1 MAKSQGVFKRVA
13 YKKEGIG
20 QWGEL
25 AGATGAK
32 ELRRTTAEFNLIK
45 DSYSSNEITQKMQIT
60 DLRHGV
66 RSAEGSLNGELSPG
80 SYSDFIGS
88 VLGKDFAAETGT
100 ASASITIAASGTNF
114 TLTRAAGSFLT
125 DGIKVGHVVRMTAT
139 GLNAANVGNNCLV
152 VTVTALALTV
162 QVLSSTSLVAEG
174 PIASVSVIPVGK
186 TTFVPASGHTLDS
199 YNIEQWYADIT
210 QSEVFTGL
218 KVGTWNV
225 ALPATGL
232 VTTDFSFMGKDLTS
246 TGTTAYF
253 TSPTAATTTGL
264 FAAVQ
269 GALIISG
276 VPSACITDANFS
288 VEKQLENAQCLGSNS
303 VSEIFNGRI
312 SVTGSLS
319 AYFSDASMRDLFDDE
334 TEATVVFALTTSEA
348 KDADVMSI
356 VMPRCK
362 FNSANVADA
371 ELGLVQSI
379 DFQALYQNTNTNGL
393 VASTIMVQD
402 SAA

>member
-1 MAKSQGVFKRVA
+1 MAKAQGVFKRVA
-13 YKKEGIG
+13 YKKEAVG

-32 ELRRTTAEFNLIK
+32 ELRRVTAEFNLTK
-45 DSYSSNEITQKMQIT
+45 ESYSSNEITQKMQVT

-66 RSAEGSLNGELSPG
+66 KQAEGSLSGELSPG

-100 ASASITIAASGTNF
+100 VGAEVTIAASGTNF
-114 TLTRAAGSFLT
+114 TITDATATFLT
-125 DGIKVGHVVRMTAT
+125 DGIKVGQVVRMTGA
-139 GLNAANVGNNCLV
+139 GLNTANVGNNCLV
-152 VTVTALALTV
+152 VAATETVLTV

-174 PIASVSVIPVGK
+174 PIASVNITPVGK
-186 TTFVPASGHTLDS
+186 TTFVPASGHTQDS
-199 YNIEQWYADIT
+199 YNIEQWFSDIE
-210 QSEVFTGL
+210 QSEVYTGL
-218 KVGTWNV
+218 KVGTWSV
-225 ALPATGL
+225 SLPSTGL
-232 VTTDFSFMGKDLTS
+232 VTVDFSFMGKDLTS

-253 TSPTAATTTGL
+253 TNPAAASTTGL
-264 FAAVQ
+264 FSAVQ

-288 VEKQLENAQCLGSNS
+288 VQKQMEVAQCLGSDS

-319 AYFSDASMRDLFDDE
+319 AYFSDGSMRDLFVNE

-362 FNSANVADA
+362 FNTASVADA

-379 DFQALYQNTNTNGL
+379 DFQALYKDTNTEGL
-393 VASTIMVQD
+393 VSSTIMVQD